1 MRAPA
6 NPSIDKKFFTRT
18 ASKVKDV
25 NLGQKI
31 FRGGIRF

>member
-1 MRAPA
+1 MRSPA
-6 NPSIDKKFFTRT
+6 NPSIDKKHFTRT

>member
-1 MRAPA
+1 MRAPVNA
-6 NPSIDKKFFTRT
+6 YADQSYFRRT
-18 ASKVKDV
+18 ASKAKAI